1 MTVTNPQKAI
11 LHVAKKDCKFTDEAY
26 RSALAQI
33 AGVTCSTELDRDG
46 FEAMM
51 GFFDYCGFKPAEA
64 KGPNF
69 GVRHGMAS
77 WAQIE
82 LIRSLWRELT
92 HRANQ
97 GEDELNK
104 WLLRFF
110 KLSSLRFLKKEM
122 APKVITALKAMKATT
137 QKARQKAA

>member
-1 MTVTNPQKAI
+1 MTLTNPQKAI
-11 LHVAKKDCKFTDEAY
+11 LHVAKTQLRFSDETY

-33 AGVTCSTELDRDG
+33 AGVTSSTELDREG

-51 GFFDYCGFKPAEA
+51 GFFDYCGFKPTEA

-82 LIRSLWRELT
+82 LIRTLWREMT
-92 HRANQ
+92 RRAYP
-97 GEDELNK
+97 GEYELNK
-104 WLLRFF
+104 WLLHYF
-110 KLSSLRFLKKEM
+110 KISSLRFLKKET
-122 APKVITALKAMKATT
+122 APKVIGALKAMKS
-137 QKARQKAA
+137 RAA

>member
-1 MTVTNPQKAI
+1 MTLTNPQKAI
-11 LHVAKKDCKFTDEAY
+11 LHVAKSKLRLSDEFY

-33 AGVTCSTELDRDG
+33 AGVTSSTEMDREG

-51 GFFDYCGFKPAEA
+51 GYFDYCGFKPTEA

-82 LIRSLWRELT
+82 LIRALWRELT
-92 HRANQ
+92 HRAYH

-104 WLLRFF
+104 WLLRTF
-110 KLSSLRFLKKEM
+110 KLSSLRFLKSET
-122 APKVITALKAMKATT
+122 APKVITALKAMKA
-137 QKARQKAA
+137 RAA